1 MVGFILYSLG
11 VLLVGFICGTMFK
24 HIIDRDAIRQ
34 LQQKYNSLHREN
46 VYLKKIQQGKVV
58 EIHDDRV
65 PEVNYG
71 GF

>member
-1 MVGFILYSLG
+1 
-11 VLLVGFICGTMFK
+11 MFK